1 MRWLSAE
8 QAAKI
13 LYVSPT
19 TIRLN
24 ETRDGM
30 WCVLFGH
37 KLRVY
42 REGFR
47 RARRYSETEVR
58 RVAHLIQRDAI
69 RS

>member
-8 QAAKI
+8 EAAKI

-19 TIRLN
+19 TIRIN

-30 WCVLFGH
+30 WCILFGH

-42 REGFR
+42 REGIR

-58 RVAHLIQRDAI
+58 RVAAQIKRDAF
-69 RS
+69 RA